1 MALGFGVRGGRGA
14 TQSAAGARV
23 AGSMATRAR
32 ATGSLVA
39 HVSSLGSM
47 AAPLMADLCNSSK
60 LSLIYVILAKLT
72 VLSDFLF
79 SESPIYNVKCV
90 KVCCKL

>member
-1 MALGFGVRGGRGA
+1 MGGYGGPALGDDAAAAALTSLFPLCFSPPVATALGFGVRGGRGA

-23 AGSMATRAR
+23 AGSMAARAR

-47 AAPLMADLCNSSK
+47 TAPLMAAQS
-60 LSLIYVILAKLT
+60 IGT
-72 VLSDFLF
+72 
-79 SESPIYNVKCV
+79 
-90 KVCCKL
+90 